1 MKGDYFMKMK
11 KNKNKL
17 PDFSKM
23 SRKEEAEFWDTHS
36 FTDYWDELEDV
47 DVVVELAKPK
57 EETLV
62 LRINKDVKEKLAQAA
77 KNKGVTIST
86 LARALLTEKLRTI

>member
-1 MKGDYFMKMK
+1 MKTK
-11 KNKNKL
+11 KNKL
-17 PDFSKM
+17 PNFKSIED
-23 SRKEEAEFWDTHS
+23 EAKFWDTHS
-36 FTDYWDELEDV
+36 FADYWNEFKPV

-62 LRINKDVKEKLAQAA
+62 LRISKDVKNKLEKAA

-86 LARALLTEKLRTI
+86 LARILLTEKLRTI